1 MDQGDTMKEF
11 LKKYGKWLLLALL
24 VFIIVVVTHEMVKDR
39 LHGFDTAIYNAVIS
53 LKSPF
58 FTEFFKIITTFASV
72 PFLIALSVA
81 LFFIFKNKKYG
92 LLSFMNLVLVTLVN
106 QILKFIFSRPRPF
119 EWMLIEE
126 TGYSFPSGHA
136 MVSMGFYGMLIFL
149 IWKTDISNRAKKIW
163 TVILGILIF
172 LIGLSRIYLGVHYA
186 SDIIAGF
193 ALSLSYLIMATAI
206 ITYYL
211 KCKANVKNGKK

>member
-1 MDQGDTMKEF
+1 MKEF
-11 LKKYGKWLLLALL
+11 LKKYAKWMILALL
-24 VFIIVVVTHEMVKDR
+24 LFIIIIVTHEMIRDR
-39 LHGFDTAIYNAVIS
+39 LHGFDEAIYNAVIS
-53 LKSPF
+53 IKSPF
-58 FTEFFKIITTFASV
+58 WTGFFKVITMFASV
-72 PFLIALSVA
+72 PFLIALSIA

-92 LLSFMNLVLVTLVN
+92 LLSLMNLVLVTLVN
-106 QILKFIFSRPRPF
+106 QVLKLIFSRPRPF

-149 IWKTDISNRAKKIW
+149 IWRTGISIKAKKIW
-163 TVILGILIF
+163 TVILALLIF

-193 ALSLSYLIMATAI
+193 ALSLSYLIIATAFF
-206 ITYYL
+206 TYYL
-211 KCKANVKNGKK
+211 KCKANVKNNKN